1 MRHEGEE
8 VQNEGAV
15 SCEGGAKWRK
25 LPVVRHKIEGAA
37 SCEGG
42 EAQSGGAGC
51 GCREQL
57 GSRAG
62 ALSGRCNMELE
73 CVNSCGCSVCAGSV
87 STGAE
92 LITALGGALLPA
104 HGVFDPKP

>member
-15 SCEGGAKWRK
+15 SCEGGTKWRK
-25 LPVVRHKIEGAA
+25 LPVMRHKMEGAA

-51 GCREQL
+51 GVQ
-57 GSRAG
+57 G
-62 ALSGRCNMELE
+62 ASWAAVLRPSGR
-73 CVNSCGCSVCAGSV
+73 
-87 STGAE
+87 
-92 LITALGGALLPA
+92 
-104 HGVFDPKP
+104 